1 MNNSKI
7 KKSKGKGIKYSGTIN
22 LSNYCIFMND
32 NDDEIVIINN
42 KYKSIFDKEIQ
53 EQCKPIVNLIPV
65 ENTDCS
71 YEVITEECK

>member
-7 KKSKGKGIKYSGTIN
+7 KKSKGKGIKYSGIID
-22 LSNYCIFMND
+22 LSNYCIFK
-32 NDDEIVIINN
+32 NDDEIIIINN
-42 KYKSIFDKEIQ
+42 KYKSIFNKEIQ